1 MSEIILH
8 HYPES
13 PVAEKIR
20 TVLGHKGLAYR
31 SVKTPRIMP
40 KPDLVALTGGYR
52 KAPVMQVGADIF
64 CDSALIAR
72 ELERRHPE
80 PTLFPGGSEGLSAAL
95 AFWSDR
101 ELFTAAVNVGFAYMA
116 PHMPKEFLED
126 RSMFRGEGGPELTPE
141 LMKKILPR
149 SRDQLWA
156 HAASIDA
163 QLSDGRTFLLG
174 SQPGLTDFAAYHPLW
189 FVQRGAEDEF
199 RTLAAAMQTLTP
211 WMNRIA
217 AIGHGDPEKMDAAE
231 AIEIAKAAEP
241 DPACAPEH
249 ADPAGLK
256 PGARVSVTPEDT
268 GKVPVEGD
276 LVAADARRIAI
287 SRTDERAGNVV
298 VHFPRAG
305 FVVKSL

>member
-31 SVKTPRIMP
+31 SVKAPRIMP
-40 KPDLVALTGGYR
+40 KPDLAALTGGYR
-52 KAPVMQVGADIF
+52 KVPVMQVGADIF

-101 ELFTAAVNVGFAYMA
+101 ELFTAAVNVGFAHMA

-126 RSMFRGEGGPELTPE
+126 RSKFRGEGGPELTPE

-156 HAASIDA
+156 HAALVDA
-163 QLSDGRTFLLG
+163 QLSDGRAFLLG
-174 SQPGLTDFAAYHPLW
+174 SQPGLADFAVYHSLW
-189 FVQRGAEDEF
+189 FVQRGAEEEF
-199 RTLAAAMQTLTP
+199 RTLTAAMQTLAP
-211 WMNRIA
+211 WMKRIA

-231 AIEIAKAAEP
+231 AIEIAEAAEP
-241 DPACAPEH
+241 DTACAPKH
-249 ADPAGLK
+249 ADPAGLE
-256 PGARVSVTPEDT
+256 PGTRVSVTPEDT
-268 GKVPVEGD
+268 GKVPVEGE
-276 LVAADARRIAI
+276 LVAANARQIAI
-287 SRTDERAGNVV
+287 ARSDERAGNVM

-305 FVVKSL
+305 FVVKAL